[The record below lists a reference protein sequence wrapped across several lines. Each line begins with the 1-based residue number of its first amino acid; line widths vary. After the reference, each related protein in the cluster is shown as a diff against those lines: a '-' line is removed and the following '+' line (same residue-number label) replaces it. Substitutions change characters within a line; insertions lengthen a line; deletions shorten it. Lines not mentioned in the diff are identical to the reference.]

1 MAFMKTNSVDIT
13 VDGQTYNSLTDF
25 GLAIE
30 NTDYLDSPVQGT
42 NGIVIVPGKSGPLDQ
57 VDDIFGEQW
66 FSYRRIQIK
75 FGGIEVPE
83 EWDQRISLY
92 RNLFEGKKV
101 QLVFATDPDWY
112 WTGRVKIDA
121 FAHNRA
127 LGTFDFI
134 IEQADPYKYK
144 DITLTTTATS
154 GGTTVTAAVTR
165 KTVVPAVTCVSD
177 ITITYNGETF
187 SFTSGTHKDLAFRL
201 PAGNNSLVV
210 KGSGSVTIAYSDGSL

>member
-30 NTDYLDSPVQGT
+30 NTDYLDSPVQGAT
-42 NGIVIVPGKSGPLDQ
+42 GIVIVPGKSGPLDQ

-121 FAHNRA
+121 FNHNRA
-127 LGTFDFI
+127 LGTFDF
-134 IEQADPYKYK
+134 K
-144 DITLTTTATS
+144 DIILTTTATS
-154 GGTTVTAAVTR
+154 AGVTVTAAVTR
-165 KTVVPAVTCVSD
+165 KTVVPEVTCVSD
-177 ITITYNGETF
+177 ITITYNGDTF
-187 SFTSGTHKDLAFRL
+187 SFSAGTHKDLAFRL
-201 PAGNNSLVV
+201 TAGSNSLVV